1 MKYFK
6 TAILLA
12 ALAFLGVLIWR
23 HYFPDE
29 EKLIRKML
37 SSLAQDIS
45 VPASSKNFAK
55 LTAADSVPG
64 YFTPDAEIDAEVPE
78 RGRLTFNGRQEIAQ
92 AALVAHTQLSG
103 LKIELNDV
111 AIRIAPDKQTATVEL
126 TVKVTQ
132 PGQRDFEMQD
142 VQFALIK
149 YNGDWRIAKA
159 ETVKAFK

>member
-12 ALAFLGVLIWR
+12 ALVLLGVLLWR
-23 HYFPDE
+23 HYFPNE

-37 SSLAQDIS
+37 SGLAQDIS
-45 VPASSKNFAK
+45 VPENSKNFAK

-64 YFTPDAEIDAEVPE
+64 YFTPDAEIDAEVPDHD
-78 RGRLTFNGRQEIAQ
+78 RLTFNGRQEIAQ
-92 AALVAHTQLSG
+92 AALVAHTQLPG
-103 LKIELNDV
+103 LRVELNDV

-126 TVKVTQ
+126 TVKVTL
-132 PGQRDFEMQD
+132 PGQREIGMQD
-142 VQFALIK
+142 VRFSLSK